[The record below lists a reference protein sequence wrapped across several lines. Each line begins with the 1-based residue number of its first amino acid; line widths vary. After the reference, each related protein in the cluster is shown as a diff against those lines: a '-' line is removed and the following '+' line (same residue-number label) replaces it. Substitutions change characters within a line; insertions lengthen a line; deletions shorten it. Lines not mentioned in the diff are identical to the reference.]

1 MANNTV
7 EYKFKVTNNLDKDS
21 TIIKK
26 FNFYIGLPYSKR
38 KYRYMQVINFATNKE
53 GQHLFNVVLGHS
65 IDSVAIMTNDILR
78 GTHASLKPV
87 TTKVS
92 RITYTSLNV
101 GTIGLVCNDENEETI
116 KNGDW
121 TGISGEYMKVK
132 SFRTNGNDDVLGL
145 IFDAADR
152 SLVSARKNDNTNVVA
167 KPEAPVDIVKVPQPE
182 KPVIDVDPSEYARC
196 MKENSN
202 LNDRVKDL
210 YRNLE
215 AMQKDAFNFANEL
228 REKDRR
234 IKGLK
239 EENKDKDQTI
249 SDLKAHIAD
258 DDNSIQKQ
266 YELIQGY
273 MVTVKDLEEKL
284 EAKDKDISEM
294 GRQIDSSQDY
304 IAELK
309 RENEFTENQAE
320 HLEEKV
326 RGKEAAIDTLTEEIE
341 DRDRRIK
348 SLTEQIGY
356 LQSDLAARD
365 SEIEELLTDVNN
377 LRDQIGATE
386 SKPDETQKTF
396 RGKFIDRIVDEF
408 RRRAEALSDEDLLML
423 MKGTN

>member
-1 MANNTV
+1 MANNAT

-26 FNFYIGLPYSKR
+26 FVFYIGLPYSKR
-38 KYRYMQVINFATNKE
+38 KYRYMEVINFATNKE

-65 IDSVAIMTNDILR
+65 VESVAIMTNNILR
-78 GTHASLKPV
+78 GTHASLNPV
-87 TTKVS
+87 TTGVS
-92 RITYTSLNV
+92 RITYTSVNV
-101 GTIGLVCNDENEETI
+101 GNVALVCNDKNEETI

-132 SFRTNGNDDVLGL
+132 SFISNGNDDVLGL

-167 KPEAPVDIVKVPQPE
+167 KPDIVKAPQPDE
-182 KPVIDVDPSEYARC
+182 VKLDFDPELLWKVHQKLIGDYDALR
-196 MKENSN
+196 KTNQE
-202 LNDRVKDL
+202 LEQKVKD
-210 YRNLE
+210 R
-215 AMQKDAFNFANEL
+215 
-228 REKDRR
+228 
-234 IKGLK
+234 
-239 EENKDKDQTI
+239 DQSI

-258 DDNSIQKQ
+258 DDSSIQKQ

-294 GRQIDSSQDY
+294 GRQIDYSQDY
-304 IAELK
+304 IDELR

-320 HLEEKV
+320 ILEEKV
-326 RGKEAAIDTLTEEIE
+326 KGKEAAIDTLTEEIE

-356 LQSDLAARD
+356 LKSDLAARD

-377 LRDQIGATE
+377 LREQIGETE

-396 RGKFIDRIVDEF
+396 RDKFIDILIDDFRERTKTYTDDE
-408 RRRAEALSDEDLLML
+408 LLML